1 MLDSINGIIGLAIG
15 DAMGVPLEFCIR
27 EKLMENITTTMKGYG
42 SHNVPKGSWSDDTS
56 MTLATI
62 DSIVQKEE
70 VDIFD
75 IANKFIMWMREAKYT
90 PEGRVFD
97 IGRTTLQALAT
108 CELNVENALNSGKT
122 GEMDNGNGSLMR
134 ILPIAYYCF
143 SKKYNNELILEIV
156 RKVSAI
162 THAHEISIMGC
173 YIYVCYAI
181 ELLKGIN
188 KNKAYKNIKKLDYT
202 MFSQDT
208 INRYDRILNK
218 NISKLKMNEISSQ
231 GYIVS
236 TLEATFWV
244 LLNTDSY
251 NQSIIG
257 AINLGNDTDTVGAC
271 TGGLAGI
278 LYGADTI
285 NQDWK
290 NDLIKYD
297 YIVNLCNE
305 FNKVLNGGR

>member
-1 MLDSINGIIGLAIG
+1 MIFSDNGIIGLAIG

-42 SHNVPKGSWSDDTS
+42 SHDVPKGSWSDDTS

-285 NQDWK
+285 NQEWK

-297 YIVNLCNE
+297 YIVNLCKE